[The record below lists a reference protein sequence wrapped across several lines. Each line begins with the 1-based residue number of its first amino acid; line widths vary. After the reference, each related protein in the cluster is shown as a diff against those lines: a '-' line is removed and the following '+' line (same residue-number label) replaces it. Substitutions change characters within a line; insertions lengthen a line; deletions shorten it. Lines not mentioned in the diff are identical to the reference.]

1 RSGAVGGVAGAV
13 RGRRGGGVAGG
24 GVVGGARPADGPKMA
39 HGRVPDEAREMGEAR
54 NLLSDK
60 VARCNF
66 GVGGCGADHHM
77 VCLRGETAQL
87 CKVRNIDKMAG
98 PREALPERRDEG
110 LSAGQQ
116 LRFGI
121 VAEQVL
127 GLGEAAGPDIGCLIH
142 RFCPPYSAAIGVRFA
157 RAASQTRCGL
167 AGMSS
172 RSTPS
177 ALAMAL
183 MTPADD
189 PIAPASPQPFIPNG
203 LVLHGVTV
211 VLTLTDTRS
220 LARGIA

>member
-1 RSGAVGGVAGAV
+1 MVPRWRTGGSPMRPA
-13 RGRRGGGVAGG
+13 RW
-24 GVVGGARPADGPKMA
+24 ARPGIFCRTRSLAA
-39 HGRVPDEAREMGEAR
+39 TSAWVV
-54 NLLSDK
+54 
-60 VARCNF
+60 VAPI
-66 GVGGCGADHHM
+66 VM

-87 CKVRNIDKMAG
+87 RKVRNIDKMAG
-98 PREALPERRDEG
+98 PGEALPERRDEG

-121 VAEQVL
+121 VAEQAL

-142 RFCPPYSAAIGVRFA
+142 GFCPPYSAAIGVRFA

-183 MTPADD
+183 MTAAGD

-211 VLTLTDTRS
+211 VLTLNDTRS